1 MWSPSTRRTLNPAS
15 RARSAS
21 ASASPGTRTVRV
33 SKYDSVTTSRP
44 AAESPAAS
52 AFASRCTRAAMARS
66 RSGPWYTAYIP
77 AITASSTWAVQMFE
91 VAFSRRMCC
100 SRVCNAMRSAG
111 RPRASTETPMIR
123 PGVWRLYASRVAKN
137 AACGPPNPIGTPKR
151 WALPTTT
158 SAPNAPGGSTR
169 QSARRSAAKTARP
182 FAACT
187 RSTIADGSRN
197 APLDPGYWTS
207 APNTSPSKA
216 SWPKAS
222 RPNPR
227 WAADR
232 RWSRS
237 KASPPKA
244 SRPNARYGSPT
255 TTSIPSGAARV
266 RITAMVC
273 GWQSASTKNRA
284 DFDFDTRRAIAI
296 ASAAAVASSS
306 SEALASSIPVKS
318 ITICWKSSRASS
330 RPWLTSA
337 WYGV

>member
-1 MWSPSTRRTLNPAS
+1 ML
-15 RARSAS
+15 
-21 ASASPGTRTVRV
+21 
-33 SKYDSVTTSRP
+33 
-44 AAESPAAS
+44 
-52 AFASRCTRAAMARS
+52 
-66 RSGPWYTAYIP
+66 
-77 AITASSTWAVQMFE
+77 E

-100 SRVCNAMRSAG
+100 SRVCNAMRNAG

-169 QSARRSAAKTARP
+169 HSARRSAAKIARP

-187 RSTIADGSRN
+187 CSTIADGSRN

-207 APNTSPSKA
+207 TPNTSPSKA
-216 SWPKAS
+216 S
-222 RPNPR
+222 
-227 WAADR
+227 
-232 RWSRS
+232 
-237 KASPPKA
+237 
-244 SRPNARYGSPT
+244 RPNASYGSPA

-266 RITAMVC
+266 RTTAMVC
-273 GWQSASTKNRA
+273 GWQSASTKNRD

-306 SEALASSIPVKS
+306 SEAFASSIPVRS

-330 RPWLTSA
+330 RPGSPRPGTACRRCTRPGSPA
-337 WYGV
+337 RCAAPPAG